1 MTTPR
6 CVLCGRPEDEATPSF
21 STYLHGVDSRCP
33 ECGKPQGVDL
43 VARAAVES
51 DLEDFDR
58 LKDLILTLLP
68 YAIDDGEDPPNEAN
82 AEECVEY
89 AADEIA
95 RLRSKNAALRA
106 AMTEAASVMES
117 IYESFRDGKQID
129 PADVDI
135 GIGCWLAKHA
145 TRSLPRLAR
154 RPWPAP
160 EQDGD

>member
-1 MTTPR
+1 MTTP
-6 CVLCGRPEDEATPSF
+6 LDP
-21 STYLHGVDSRCP
+21 
-33 ECGKPQGVDL
+33 
-43 VARAAVES
+43 AAVES

-106 AMTEAASVMES
+106 ALVRM
-117 IYESFRDGKQID
+117 
-129 PADVDI
+129 VDAVEKEGSPRQRALVDAFI
-135 GIGCWLAKHA
+135 HA
-145 TRSLPRLAR
+145 LKVLDKKKVPNA
-154 RPWPAP
+154 
-160 EQDGD
+160 

>member
-1 MTTPR
+1 MT
-6 CVLCGRPEDEATPSF
+6 VNE
-21 STYLHGVDSRCP
+21 
-33 ECGKPQGVDL
+33 
-43 VARAAVES
+43 AAVES

-106 AMTEAASVMES
+106 EVKAL
-117 IYESFRDGKQID
+117 R
-129 PADVDI
+129 
-135 GIGCWLAKHA
+135 AK
-145 TRSLPRLAR
+145 LEEKP
-154 RPWPAP
+154 
-160 EQDGD
+160 